1 MASDKQVFTA
11 RDGALF
17 IQSAPN
23 IAPVYFGGYDLDDI
37 SGDEGGI
44 NLLQQFDVNGDYEV
58 VGYTQDAPSP
68 IEFSLTG
75 WLGKNAEY
83 LERVKCPFYLH
94 VNKRCGGLANLIT
107 NYDRAVVLQV
117 LKKTNRTLAAL
128 VNRNDE
134 AEGSEQTFDFSGA
147 IPILDVY
154 RVTPDR
160 QTNAEPRAAN
170 DIALITDE
178 RCVGCAGPGWDAAK
192 YGAAST
198 DGTAGVSAD
207 VLFTYDA
214 GANWSIGAADPFAV
228 LEDIQPI
235 VGFMLERNKIRWL
248 VGRGTTDAGNPG
260 EIAYTDFNLETDTVA
275 GAAWTLANVGAT
287 NAQFFQTKKTIFV
300 YDRYNLWGVTT
311 GGYIYKSEDA
321 GASWTAQESGV
332 LSAAILHVV
341 RFVKG
346 SKLIGF
352 VGGATN
358 TLLRTLDGGVTW
370 SALAGPSAQAAATI
384 NSLFAHDRYNIF
396 LCYNDGELW
405 RTIDGG
411 LTWTQVTG
419 WTGSGV
425 GQVRD
430 IHFVNDVIGY
440 MIVNSAG
447 PVGTVLFTRDCGV
460 TWEALTTPT
469 NIGLN
474 SLVAVRSNLAY
485 AVGEIQSAT
494 AVILKI
500 A

>member
-1 MASDKQVFTA
+1 MSDKQIFTA

-17 IQSAPN
+17 VQEHAN
-23 IAPVYFGGYDLDDI
+23 LAPVYFGGYDLDDI

-94 VNKRCGGLANLIT
+94 VNKRCGGMANLLT
-107 NYDRAVVLQV
+107 NYDRAVVLKV
-117 LKKTNRTLAAL
+117 LKKTNRSLAAL

-147 IPILDVY
+147 PPVLDIY

-160 QTNAEPRAAN
+160 QTNAETRAAN
-170 DIALITDE
+170 DIAFITHE
-178 RCVGCAGPGWDAAK
+178 RCLGCAGPGWDAAK
-192 YGAAST
+192 YGAFST
-198 DGTAGVSAD
+198 DGAGGVSANI
-207 VLFTYDA
+207 LFTYDA
-214 GANWSIGAADPFAV
+214 GANWTAAAADPFAV
-228 LEDIQPI
+228 VEDAQPI

-248 VGRGTTDAGNPG
+248 TGRGTTDAGNPA
-260 EIAYTDFNLETDTVA
+260 EIGYTDFNLETDTVA

-300 YDRYNLWGVTT
+300 YDRYNIWGVTT
-311 GGYIYKSEDA
+311 GGFVYKSEDA

-332 LSAAILHVV
+332 LTTSILHVV
-341 RFVKG
+341 HFAKG
-346 SKLIGF
+346 SKLVGF
-352 VGGATN
+352 AGGASN
-358 TLLRTLDGGVTW
+358 ALIRTLDGGVTW
-370 SALAGPSAQAAATI
+370 SALVAPAAQAAATI
-384 NSLFAHDRYNIF
+384 VSMYAHDRYNIF
-396 LCYNDGELW
+396 LGYSDGELW
-405 RTIDGG
+405 RTVDGG
-411 LTWTQVTG
+411 LNWTQVTG

-430 IHFVNDVIGY
+430 IQFVNEVIGY
-440 MIVNSAG
+440 MISNTAG

-460 TWEALTTPT
+460 TWETLTTPT
-469 NIGLN
+469 NSGLN
-474 SLVAVRSNLAY
+474 ALAAVRGNLAY
-485 AVGEIQSAT
+485 ACGEAQSST
-494 AVILKI
+494 SVILKI